1 MATKYWVN
9 IDGIQSGPISRDEL
23 ANIDFNPEVT
33 YVWHEELDDWQRI
46 DHLSEF
52 ADIVAAKQ
60 KAAAQHSEHSE
71 SAESAEQSEHSESS
85 VTPPPVPVMPVEDSE
100 SAESSEHSEYSE
112 SSATPPPVPQPPMP
126 QPPELQPAMPQPQ
139 VPQPPMPQPPVAPE
153 AEAPTN
159 LVWAVIA
166 TVMCCQITGVIAI
179 VYGAMTSSA
188 NSAGN
193 YEKARRYSDIAQIW
207 VMVSIVLGLIYMPI
221 ALLMMML

>member
-60 KAAAQHSEHSE
+60 KAAAESAEHSENSEQSEESEHSE
-71 SAESAEQSEHSESS
+71 QSEESEHSESS
-85 VTPPPVPVMPVEDSE
+85 VTPPPVPQ
-100 SAESSEHSEYSE
+100 
-112 SSATPPPVPQPPMP
+112 PPVPQPPELQHAMP
-126 QPPELQPAMPQPQ
+126 QPPM
-139 VPQPPMPQPPVAPE
+139 PQPPMPQPPVAPE

>member
-46 DHLSEF
+46 DRLSEF

-60 KAAAQHSEHSE
+60 KAAAEHSGQSENSE
-71 SAESAEQSEHSESS
+71 SAESSEHSEESEHSESS
-85 VTPPPVPVMPVEDSE
+85 VTPPPVPQ
-100 SAESSEHSEYSE
+100 
-112 SSATPPPVPQPPMP
+112 PPVPQPPELQHAMP
-126 QPPELQPAMPQPQ
+126 QPPM
-139 VPQPPMPQPPVAPE
+139 PQPPMPQPPVAPE

-207 VMVSIVLGLIYMPI
+207 VIVSIVLGLIYMPI

>member
-46 DHLSEF
+46 DRLSEF

-60 KAAAQHSEHSE
+60 KAAAEHSG
-71 SAESAEQSEHSESS
+71 QSEN
-85 VTPPPVPVMPVEDSE
+85 SE
-100 SAESSEHSEYSE
+100 SAESSEHSEESEHSE
-112 SSATPPPVPQPPMP
+112 SSVTPPPVPQPPMP
-126 QPPELQPAMPQPQ
+126 QPPELQHAMPQSPM
-139 VPQPPMPQPPVAPE
+139 PQPPMPQPPVAPE

>member
-46 DHLSEF
+46 DRLSEF

-60 KAAAQHSEHSE
+60 KAAAEHSEHSGHSE
-71 SAESAEQSEHSESS
+71 SAESAESSENSENSEESESS
-85 VTPPPVPVMPVEDSE
+85 VTPPPVPQPPVPQPPVLQPAMPQ
-100 SAESSEHSEYSE
+100 
-112 SSATPPPVPQPPMP
+112 PPVPQPPM
-126 QPPELQPAMPQPQ
+126 
-139 VPQPPMPQPPVAPE
+139 PQPPMPQPPVAPE

>member
-23 ANIDFNPEVT
+23 ANLDFNPEVT

-46 DHLSEF
+46 DRLSEF

-60 KAAAQHSEHSE
+60 KAAAEHSGQSENSE
-71 SAESAEQSEHSESS
+71 SAESSEHSEESEHSESS
-85 VTPPPVPVMPVEDSE
+85 VTPPPVPQ
-100 SAESSEHSEYSE
+100 
-112 SSATPPPVPQPPMP
+112 PPVPQPPELQHAMP
-126 QPPELQPAMPQPQ
+126 QPPM
-139 VPQPPMPQPPVAPE
+139 PQPPMPQPPVAPE

>member
-52 ADIVAAKQ
+52 ADIVAGKSVQ
-60 KAAAQHSEHSE
+60 Q
-71 SAESAEQSEHSESS
+71 S
-85 VTPPPVPVMPVEDSE
+85 VTPPPIPSEPEMPVV
-100 SAESSEHSEYSE
+100 
-112 SSATPPPVPQPPMP
+112 PPVPSEPEEPIVPPMP
-126 QPPELQPAMPQPQ
+126 PMPEI
-139 VPQPPMPQPPVAPE
+139 PPMLEPSAPPVPPVPAPSE

-159 LVWAVIA
+159 LVWAVIV
-166 TVMCCQITGVIAI
+166 TVMCCQITGIIAI
-179 VYGAMTSSA
+179 VYGAMTSTA
-188 NSAGN
+188 NSVGN
-193 YEKARRYSDIAQIW
+193 YEKARHYSDIAQIW
-207 VMVSIVLGLIYMPI
+207 VMVSIALGLVYMPV

>member
-60 KAAAQHSEHSE
+60 KAAAESAEHSE
-71 SAESAEQSEHSESS
+71 LSEESEPS
-85 VTPPPVPVMPVEDSE
+85 VTPPPVPQPSVPSQPVEGSE
-100 SAESSEHSEYSE
+100 NSEPSV
-112 SSATPPPVPQPPMP
+112 TPPPVPQPPMP
-126 QPPELQPAMPQPQ
+126 QLML
-139 VPQPPMPQPPVAPE
+139 QPPVTPE

>member
-46 DHLSEF
+46 DRLSEF

-60 KAAAQHSEHSE
+60 KAAAESAEHSELSEQSEHSE
-71 SAESAEQSEHSESS
+71 NSEQSEESEHSESS
-85 VTPPPVPVMPVEDSE
+85 VTPPPVPQ
-100 SAESSEHSEYSE
+100 
-112 SSATPPPVPQPPMP
+112 PPVPQPPELQHAMP
-126 QPPELQPAMPQPQ
+126 QPPM
-139 VPQPPMPQPPVAPE
+139 PQPPMPQPPVAPE

-166 TVMCCQITGVIAI
+166 TVMCCQITGIIAI
-179 VYGAMTSSA
+179 VYGAMTSTA

-193 YEKARRYSDIAQIW
+193 YEKARHYSDIAQIW
-207 VMVSIVLGLIYMPI
+207 VMVSIALGLVYMPV

>member
-46 DHLSEF
+46 DRLSEF

-60 KAAAQHSEHSE
+60 KAAAE
-71 SAESAEQSEHSESS
+71 SAERSENSESSENSEQSEESEDSESS
-85 VTPPPVPVMPVEDSE
+85 VTPPPVP
-100 SAESSEHSEYSE
+100 
-112 SSATPPPVPQPPMP
+112 QPPM
-126 QPPELQPAMPQPQ
+126 
-139 VPQPPMPQPPVAPE
+139 PQPPMPQPPVAPE

>member
-46 DHLSEF
+46 DRLSEF
-52 ADIVAAKQ
+52 ADIVTAKQ
-60 KAAAQHSEHSE
+60 KAAAEHSE
-71 SAESAEQSEHSESS
+71 SAESSEHSEQSEESEDSESS
-85 VTPPPVPVMPVEDSE
+85 VTPPPVPQ
-100 SAESSEHSEYSE
+100 
-112 SSATPPPVPQPPMP
+112 PPVPQPP
-126 QPPELQPAMPQPQ
+126 

-166 TVMCCQITGVIAI
+166 TVMCCQFTGVIAI

-207 VMVSIVLGLIYMPI
+207 VMVSIVLGLIYMSI
-221 ALLMMML
+221 AFLMMML

>member
-46 DHLSEF
+46 DRLSEF

-60 KAAAQHSEHSE
+60 KATAEHSGH
-71 SAESAEQSEHSESS
+71 SGQS
-85 VTPPPVPVMPVEDSE
+85 
-100 SAESSEHSEYSE
+100 ESSEHSEHSV
-112 SSATPPPVPQPPMP
+112 TPPPVPQPPVAQPPMP
-126 QPPELQPAMPQPQ
+126 QPPMPQPPVAQ
-139 VPQPPMPQPPVAPE
+139 PPMPQPPVAQPPMPQPPVAPE

>member
-46 DHLSEF
+46 DRLSEF

-60 KAAAQHSEHSE
+60 KAAAESAEHSE
-71 SAESAEQSEHSESS
+71 ESESS
-85 VTPPPVPVMPVEDSE
+85 V
-100 SAESSEHSEYSE
+100 
-112 SSATPPPVPQPPMP
+112 TPPPVPQPPMP
-126 QPPELQPAMPQPQ
+126 QPPMPQPPVPQPPVPQQPELQPAMPQPQ

>member
-46 DHLSEF
+46 DRLSEF

-60 KAAAQHSEHSE
+60 KAAAEHSAQSENSE
-71 SAESAEQSEHSESS
+71 SAESSEHSEESEHSESS
-85 VTPPPVPVMPVEDSE
+85 VTPPPVPQ
-100 SAESSEHSEYSE
+100 
-112 SSATPPPVPQPPMP
+112 PPVP
-126 QPPELQPAMPQPQ
+126 QPPELQPAM
-139 VPQPPMPQPPVAPE
+139 PQPPMPQPPVAPE

>member
-46 DHLSEF
+46 DRLSEF

-60 KAAAQHSEHSE
+60 KAAAEHSE
-71 SAESAEQSEHSESS
+71 SAEQSEQSEHSESS
-85 VTPPPVPVMPVEDSE
+85 
-100 SAESSEHSEYSE
+100 EHSV
-112 SSATPPPVPQPPMP
+112 TPPPVPQPPMP
-126 QPPELQPAMPQPQ
+126 QPPMPQPPVPQ
-139 VPQPPMPQPPVAPE
+139 PPMPQPPMPQPPVAPE

-179 VYGAMTSSA
+179 VYGVMTSSA

-221 ALLMMML
+221 ALLLMML

>member
-46 DHLSEF
+46 DRLSEF

-60 KAAAQHSEHSE
+60 KAAAEHSGQSENSE
-71 SAESAEQSEHSESS
+71 SAESSEHSEESEHSESS
-85 VTPPPVPVMPVEDSE
+85 VTPPPVPQ
-100 SAESSEHSEYSE
+100 
-112 SSATPPPVPQPPMP
+112 PPVPQPPV
-126 QPPELQPAMPQPQ
+126 LQHAMPQSPM
-139 VPQPPMPQPPVAPE
+139 PQPPMPQPPVAPE

>member
-1 MATKYWVN
+1 MLRYFCRCTAIYHLNDFIMATKYWVN

-46 DHLSEF
+46 DRLSEF

-60 KAAAQHSEHSE
+60 KAAAESAEHSELSEQSEHSE
-71 SAESAEQSEHSESS
+71 NSEHSEESEHSESS
-85 VTPPPVPVMPVEDSE
+85 VTPPPVP
-100 SAESSEHSEYSE
+100 
-112 SSATPPPVPQPPMP
+112 Q
-126 QPPELQPAMPQPQ
+126 QPELQPAMPQPPM
-139 VPQPPMPQPPVAPE
+139 PQPPMPQPPVAPE

>member
-46 DHLSEF
+46 DRLSEF

-60 KAAAQHSEHSE
+60 KAAAEHSEHSE
-71 SAESAEQSEHSESS
+71 SSESAESSEHSEESEHSESS
-85 VTPPPVPVMPVEDSE
+85 VTPPPVPQ
-100 SAESSEHSEYSE
+100 
-112 SSATPPPVPQPPMP
+112 PPVPQPPELQHAMP
-126 QPPELQPAMPQPQ
+126 QPPM
-139 VPQPPMPQPPVAPE
+139 PQPPMPQPPVAPE

>member
-60 KAAAQHSEHSE
+60 KAAAEHSEHSE

-85 VTPPPVPVMPVEDSE
+85 VTPPPVPQ
-100 SAESSEHSEYSE
+100 
-112 SSATPPPVPQPPMP
+112 PPVPQPP
-126 QPPELQPAMPQPQ
+126 ELQHAMPQSPM
-139 VPQPPMPQPPVAPE
+139 PQPPMPQPPVVPE

>member
-60 KAAAQHSEHSE
+60 KAAAEHSG
-71 SAESAEQSEHSESS
+71 QSEN
-85 VTPPPVPVMPVEDSE
+85 SE
-100 SAESSEHSEYSE
+100 SAESSEHSEESEHSE
-112 SSATPPPVPQPPMP
+112 SSVTPPPVPQPPMP

>member
-46 DHLSEF
+46 DRLSDF

-60 KAAAQHSEHSE
+60 KAAAESAEHSE
-71 SAESAEQSEHSESS
+71 LSEQSEHSENSEQSEQSEESEPS
-85 VTPPPVPVMPVEDSE
+85 VTPPPVPQPSVPSQPVEGSE
-100 SAESSEHSEYSE
+100 NSEPSV
-112 SSATPPPVPQPPMP
+112 TPPPVPQPPMP
-126 QPPELQPAMPQPQ
+126 QLML
-139 VPQPPMPQPPVAPE
+139 QPPVTPE

-179 VYGAMTSSA
+179 VYGVMTSSA

-193 YEKARRYSDIAQIW
+193 SDKARRYSDIAQIW

>member
-46 DHLSEF
+46 DRLSEF

-60 KAAAQHSEHSE
+60 KAAAEHSGQSENSE
-71 SAESAEQSEHSESS
+71 SAESSEHSEESEESEHSESS
-85 VTPPPVPVMPVEDSE
+85 VTPPPVPQ
-100 SAESSEHSEYSE
+100 
-112 SSATPPPVPQPPMP
+112 PPVPQPPELQHAMP
-126 QPPELQPAMPQPQ
+126 QPPM
-139 VPQPPMPQPPVAPE
+139 PQPPMPQPPVAPE

>member
-60 KAAAQHSEHSE
+60 KAAAEHSGQSENSE
-71 SAESAEQSEHSESS
+71 SAESSEHSEESEHSESS
-85 VTPPPVPVMPVEDSE
+85 VTPPPVPQ
-100 SAESSEHSEYSE
+100 
-112 SSATPPPVPQPPMP
+112 PPVPQPP
-126 QPPELQPAMPQPQ
+126 ELQHAMPQSPM
-139 VPQPPMPQPPVAPE
+139 PQPPMPQPPVAPE

>member
-60 KAAAQHSEHSE
+60 KAAAESAEHSELSEQSEHSE
-71 SAESAEQSEHSESS
+71 NSEQSEESEHSESS
-85 VTPPPVPVMPVEDSE
+85 VTPPPVPQPPV
-100 SAESSEHSEYSE
+100 
-112 SSATPPPVPQPPMP
+112 PQPPVPQPPMP
-126 QPPELQPAMPQPQ
+126 QPPM
-139 VPQPPMPQPPVAPE
+139 PQPPMPQPPMPHPPVAPE

>member
-46 DHLSEF
+46 DRLSEF

-60 KAAAQHSEHSE
+60 KAAAEHSGQSENSE
-71 SAESAEQSEHSESS
+71 SAESSEHSEESEYSESS
-85 VTPPPVPVMPVEDSE
+85 VTPPPVPQ
-100 SAESSEHSEYSE
+100 
-112 SSATPPPVPQPPMP
+112 PPVPQPP
-126 QPPELQPAMPQPQ
+126 ELQHAMPQSPM
-139 VPQPPMPQPPVAPE
+139 PQPPMPQPPVVPE

>member
-46 DHLSEF
+46 DRLSEF

-60 KAAAQHSEHSE
+60 KAAAESAEHSELSEQSEHSE
-71 SAESAEQSEHSESS
+71 NSEHSEESEHSESS
-85 VTPPPVPVMPVEDSE
+85 VTPPPVPQ
-100 SAESSEHSEYSE
+100 
-112 SSATPPPVPQPPMP
+112 PPVPQPPELQHAMP
-126 QPPELQPAMPQPQ
+126 QPPM
-139 VPQPPMPQPPVAPE
+139 PQPPMPQPPVAPE

>member
-46 DHLSEF
+46 DRLSEF

-60 KAAAQHSEHSE
+60 KAAAEHSGQSENSE
-71 SAESAEQSEHSESS
+71 SAESSEHSEESEHSESS
-85 VTPPPVPVMPVEDSE
+85 VTPPPVPQPPV
-100 SAESSEHSEYSE
+100 AQ
-112 SSATPPPVPQPPMP
+112 PPVPQPPMP
-126 QPPELQPAMPQPQ
+126 QPPM
-139 VPQPPMPQPPVAPE
+139 PQPPMPQPPVTSE

>member
-33 YVWHEELDDWQRI
+33 YVWHEELDDWQRSGR
-46 DHLSEF
+46 LSGF
-52 ADIVAAKQ
+52 ADIVAGKSVQ
-60 KAAAQHSEHSE
+60 Q
-71 SAESAEQSEHSESS
+71 S
-85 VTPPPVPVMPVEDSE
+85 VTPPPIPSEPEEPIVPPMPPMPEIPPMLE
-100 SAESSEHSEYSE
+100 PSA
-112 SSATPPPVPQPPMP
+112 PPVPPV
-126 QPPELQPAMPQPQ
+126 PAPS
-139 VPQPPMPQPPVAPE
+139 E

>member
-46 DHLSEF
+46 DRLSEF

-60 KAAAQHSEHSE
+60 KAAAESAEHSE
-71 SAESAEQSEHSESS
+71 NSEESEHSESS
-85 VTPPPVPVMPVEDSE
+85 VTPPPVPQPQVPQPPVAQPPMPQ
-100 SAESSEHSEYSE
+100 
-112 SSATPPPVPQPPMP
+112 PPVPQPPMP
-126 QPPELQPAMPQPQ
+126 QLML
-139 VPQPPMPQPPVAPE
+139 QPPVTPE

-179 VYGAMTSSA
+179 VYGVMTSSA

-193 YEKARRYSDIAQIW
+193 YDKARRYSDIAQIW

-221 ALLMMML
+221 ALLLMML

>member
-46 DHLSEF
+46 DRLSEF

-60 KAAAQHSEHSE
+60 KAAAEHSGQSENSE
-71 SAESAEQSEHSESS
+71 SAESSEHSEESEHSESS
-85 VTPPPVPVMPVEDSE
+85 VTPPPVPQ
-100 SAESSEHSEYSE
+100 
-112 SSATPPPVPQPPMP
+112 PPVPQPP
-126 QPPELQPAMPQPQ
+126 ELQHAMPQSPM
-139 VPQPPMPQPPVAPE
+139 PQPPMPQPPVAPE

-188 NSAGN
+188 KSAGN

>member
-46 DHLSEF
+46 DRLSEF

-60 KAAAQHSEHSE
+60 KAAAESAESSVNSEHSEESEESEESEHSE
-71 SAESAEQSEHSESS
+71 SAESSENSENSEESESS
-85 VTPPPVPVMPVEDSE
+85 V
-100 SAESSEHSEYSE
+100 
-112 SSATPPPVPQPPMP
+112 TPPPVPQPPMP
-126 QPPELQPAMPQPQ
+126 QPPVPQPPM
-139 VPQPPMPQPPVAPE
+139 PQPPMPQPPVAPE

>member
-9 IDGIQSGPISRDEL
+9 IDGIQSGPISREEL
-23 ANIDFNPEVT
+23 ADMDFNPEVT
-33 YVWHEELDDWQRI
+33 YVWHQELDDWHRI
-46 DHLSEF
+46 DQLSEF

-60 KAAAQHSEHSE
+60 KAAAESAEQSEQSEHSE
-71 SAESAEQSEHSESS
+71 NSEESEHSESS
-85 VTPPPVPVMPVEDSE
+85 VTPPP
-100 SAESSEHSEYSE
+100 
-112 SSATPPPVPQPPMP
+112 
-126 QPPELQPAMPQPQ
+126 

>member
-46 DHLSEF
+46 DRLSEF

-60 KAAAQHSEHSE
+60 KAAAEHSGQSENSE
-71 SAESAEQSEHSESS
+71 SAESSEHSEESEHSESS
-85 VTPPPVPVMPVEDSE
+85 VTPPPVPQ
-100 SAESSEHSEYSE
+100 
-112 SSATPPPVPQPPMP
+112 PPVPQPPELQHAMP
-126 QPPELQPAMPQPQ
+126 QPPM
-139 VPQPPMPQPPVAPE
+139 PQPPMPQPPVAPE

-179 VYGAMTSSA
+179 AYGVMTSSA
-188 NSAGN
+188 NSVGN
-193 YEKARRYSDIAQIW
+193 YENARRYSDIAQIW

>member
-46 DHLSEF
+46 DRLSEF

-60 KAAAQHSEHSE
+60 KAAAESAEHSEHSE
-71 SAESAEQSEHSESS
+71 SAESSENSEHSEESEHSESS
-85 VTPPPVPVMPVEDSE
+85 VTPPPVPQ
-100 SAESSEHSEYSE
+100 
-112 SSATPPPVPQPPMP
+112 PPVPQPPELQHAMP
-126 QPPELQPAMPQPQ
+126 QPPM
-139 VPQPPMPQPPVAPE
+139 PQPPMPQPPVAPE

>member
-46 DHLSEF
+46 DRLSEF

-60 KAAAQHSEHSE
+60 KAAAE
-71 SAESAEQSEHSESS
+71 SAERSENSESSENSEQSEESEDSESS
-85 VTPPPVPVMPVEDSE
+85 V
-100 SAESSEHSEYSE
+100 
-112 SSATPPPVPQPPMP
+112 TPPPVPQPPMP
-126 QPPELQPAMPQPQ
+126 QPPMPQPPM
-139 VPQPPMPQPPVAPE
+139 PQPPMPQPPVAPE

-193 YEKARRYSDIAQIW
+193 YAKARRYSDIAQIW